1 MITIEMQEVQFNK
14 IIKGLEKVHDKLVEF
29 KKFKQTQF
37 VIMQNNKIVLV
48 KP

>member
-1 MITIEMQEVQFNK
+1 MTAIERQTELHTK